1 MTVQLVIYHWNHDFR
16 PKRWPQ
22 GGSVVILFNT
32 TPPPQSSDHMISS
45 LWLGS
50 RRRPIRQ
57 HAMTAQTK
65 PSGHATYVTSVFLST
80 THGDTAYN
88 EARRFE
94 WGVKWR
100 VLDLYDN
107 ERWHTA
113 NCSHQQFSRCLCESV
128 WCPQSD
134 GHWLDTSRTKY
145 MQLEL
150 PTKRDCFFNSII

>member
-1 MTVQLVIYHWNHDFR
+1 MTTRGQCCNTVQYKN
-16 PKRWPQ
+16 
-22 GGSVVILFNT
+22 
-32 TPPPQSSDHMISS
+32 TPPPQPSDHMISS

-107 ERWHTA
+107 ERWHRA
-113 NCSHQQFSRCLCESV
+113 SCSHQQFSRCLCECV

-150 PTKRDCFFNSII
+150 PTKRDFIYFYIIFLYNTDQGCYCY